1 MVEGLKD
8 IGNKAREFLD
18 LMTRSFESLSNVFYA
33 IEREGGEQNNQ
44 VYVIPN
50 KKR

>member
-18 LMTRSFESLSNVFYA
+18 LMTRSFESLSNAFYA